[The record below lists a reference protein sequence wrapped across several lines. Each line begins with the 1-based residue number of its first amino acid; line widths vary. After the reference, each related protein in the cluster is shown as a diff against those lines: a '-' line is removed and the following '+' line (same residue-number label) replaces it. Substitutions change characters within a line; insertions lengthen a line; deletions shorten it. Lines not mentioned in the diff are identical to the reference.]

1 MVGDDRGGN
10 GGEEKCGG
18 FDQNVLETL
27 RMSQI
32 TETKA
37 FIHIVMVNFISQL
50 DKMQKNLRRITE

>member
-1 MVGDDRGGN
+1 MVGDDRGRN
-10 GGEEKCGG
+10 GGEEKWGG

-37 FIHIVMVNFISQL
+37 FIQIVRVNFISQL
-50 DKMQKNLRRITE
+50 DKM

>member
-1 MVGDDRGGN
+1 MVGDDRGRN
-10 GGEEKCGG
+10 GGEEKWDG

-37 FIHIVMVNFISQL
+37 FIQIVRVNFISQL
-50 DKMQKNLRRITE
+50 DKMQKNLRRISE

>member
-1 MVGDDRGGN
+1 MVGDNRGRN
-10 GGEEKCGG
+10 EGEEKWGG
-18 FDQNVLETL
+18 FDQDVLEIL

-37 FIHIVMVNFISQL
+37 FIQIMMVNFISQL

>member
-1 MVGDDRGGN
+1 MAGDDRGRN
-10 GGEEKCGG
+10 GGEEKWDG

-37 FIHIVMVNFISQL
+37 FIHIVRVNFISQL
-50 DKMQKNLRRITE
+50 DKM